1 MADYTKL
8 LDRLYN
14 DPESPAGFAGVD
26 QLWAEARK
34 KLKHIPRDAIVKY
47 LEGHRTYTIHRPRR
61 LHFLRSRTVPAGY
74 LTDFQADLADMQW
87 ISRFNNGYRYIL
99 VGIDVLSKRVFA
111 APLKSK
117 NAKEMVAGFEHL
129 FKHIEMLPHRV
140 YTDKGKEFTNKD
152 LRAWFDEKDIQK
164 HQPNSST
171 VKAALAENC
180 IKRLKSR
187 LFRYMSE
194 KHTRKWVD
202 VLDKI
207 VNGINHA
214 RSRVLGGL
222 RPVDVSFRN
231 ARQVRQQQYGSAGR
245 ILMASGRAPPSR
257 TPKFKVGDHVR
268 MSRDKGT
275 FTKGYL
281 PTFHDE
287 ILEVNEVQK
296 GGPKSGSGV
305 TRYAVRDHRGEP
317 FKGYFYEQDLAKVT
331 KDDKTSYRI
340 ERHIRKGRDKD
351 GKERFLVKFFD
362 DPAPY
367 WIYPEDLV

>member
-26 QLWAEARK
+26 QLWHAARK
-34 KLKHIPRDAIVKY
+34 SLKHIPRTAVEEY
-47 LEGHRTYTIHRPRR
+47 LQGHRTYGIHRPRR
-61 LHFLRSRTVPAGY
+61 IHFLRSRTVPAGY

-87 ISRFNNGYRYIL
+87 IARFNNGYRYIL

-117 NAKEMVAGFEHL
+117 SAKEMVAGFERL
-129 FKHIEMLPHRV
+129 FQNIEMLPHRV
-140 YTDKGKEFTNKD
+140 YTDKGTEFTNRD
-152 LRAWFDEKDIQK
+152 LRKWFDEREIAK

-187 LFRYMSE
+187 LFRYLSE

-207 VNGINHA
+207 VSGINHA

-222 RPVDVSFRN
+222 RPVDVSFHN
-231 ARQVRQQQYGSAGR
+231 ARQVRAQQYGPVGKIR
-245 ILMASGRAPPSR
+245 MASGKQPPAR

-268 MSRDKGT
+268 MSRNRGA

-281 PTFHDE
+281 PTYHDE
-287 ILEVNEVQK
+287 ILEVTEVQR
-296 GGPKSGSGV
+296 GGPKSAYGV
-305 TRYAVRDHRGEP
+305 TRYAVKDERGEP
-317 FKGYFYEQDLAKVT
+317 FKGYFYEQDLAKAT
-331 KDDKTSYRI
+331 RDDKTSYRI
-340 ERHIRKGRDKD
+340 EKVIRRS
-351 GKERFLVKFFD
+351 KERFLVKFFD
-362 DPAPY
+362 DPAHY
-367 WIYPEDLV
+367 WISKEDFV